1 MDKSFNICKLEYLEY
16 LESTRNISS
25 NTLRAYTKDL
35 NVLASFL
42 NVENLDFK
50 NLDTRNVRAFAS
62 GLNRRN
68 LKESSVNRII
78 SSIKSFYKYCIKNDV
93 LEINSFSHV
102 RNIGSTRK
110 IPDVLSFDEI
120 NKMIE
125 LTDNTFL
132 GIRDRVILEMLYST
146 GCRVSELVFLKVS
159 DIDIKNRMALVH
171 GKGGKSRWVFLTSGT
186 ASVLSSYLL
195 LRKGKIAE
203 SSQSED
209 FMLILNRNGT
219 GISARG
225 IRFIINKYIKAIGI
239 NKHVSPHTF
248 RHTFATHMLNN
259 GAGIRVV
266 QEMLGHSSIAT
277 TQIYT
282 HIGID
287 KLKDV
292 YRVSHPHGR

>member
-1 MDKSFNICKLEYLEY
+1 MGKSFHICKLEYLDY
-16 LESTRNISS
+16 LESARNFSVNSI
-25 NTLRAYTKDL
+25 RAYSHDL
-35 NVLASFL
+35 SILADFL
-42 NVENLDFK
+42 HTENLDFR
-50 NLDTRNVRAFAS
+50 NLNSRNVRSFAGS
-62 GLNRRN
+62 LNRRA

-78 SSIKSFYKYCIKNDV
+78 SSVKGFYKYCIKYENMENNV
-93 LEINSFSHV
+93 FSHV
-102 RNIGSTRK
+102 RSISSTRR
-110 IPDVLSFDEI
+110 IPDILSFAEI

-146 GCRVSELVFLKVS
+146 GCRVSELVLLKVS
-159 DIDIKNRMALVH
+159 DVNINKRMALVY
-171 GKGGKSRWVFLTSGT
+171 GKGGKSRWVFLTRGT
-186 ASVLSSYLL
+186 TDVLSSYLA
-195 LRKGKIAE
+195 LRKVKIAG
-203 SSQSED
+203 SSHNED
-209 FMLILNRNGT
+209 FMLILNRNGS

-225 IRFIINKYIKAIGI
+225 IRFIINKYIDAIGI
-239 NKHVSPHTF
+239 SKHISPHTF